1 MLSLSNFTKKLNQ
14 KVVEDVLISLIKP
27 CPYQSRNVITKQ
39 GIEDLALSI
48 KENGILQPL
57 TATLTKDGE
66 YQLISGHRRL
76 IAARNAG
83 LNKVPVIVLEKTD
96 KEIAVLNIVEN
107 IQREDLNF
115 FEEASAIKTLIE
127 ELDLTQAQVA
137 QKLSLS
143 QPAIAN
149 KLKLLCFS
157 EEMQFKFISAKLT
170 ERHARA
176 VSRLNE
182 DKRDKAIDYIIKN
195 NLNVKLTDEY
205 INFLLS
211 PKKIKKQNI
220 LINIK
225 DIRIFK
231 NTINKA
237 VNLMQKAGINTEV
250 QESESDEDIFY
261 TIRVPK
267 IKNAG

>member
-14 KVVEDVLISLIKP
+14 KIVEDVLISLIIP
-27 CPYQSRNVITKQ
+27 CPYQSRNLITKQ

-57 TATLTKDGE
+57 TATLTKNGE

-76 IAARNAG
+76 IAAKKAG
-83 LNKVPVIVLEKTD
+83 LLKVPVIVMEKTD

-115 FEEASAIKTLIE
+115 FEEAMAIKTLIE
-127 ELDLTQAQVA
+127 ELNLTQTQVA

-149 KLKLLCFS
+149 KLKLLSFN
-157 EEMQFKFISAKLT
+157 EAMQLKIVSANLT

-176 VSRLNE
+176 VSRLEE
-182 DKRDKAIDYIIKN
+182 DKRDKAIEYIVKHE
-195 NLNVKLTDEY
+195 LNVKLTDEY
-205 INFLLS
+205 INFMLA
-211 PKKIKKQNI
+211 PKKSKKQNI
-220 LINIK
+220 IINIK

-237 VNLMQKAGINTEV
+237 VVIMQKAGIKTELK
-250 QESESDEDIFY
+250 ETENDEDIFY